1 MNVSSQQLPRRVPRK
16 RPGPEGGARDAN
28 RRHRVAQIC
37 EAALTL
43 FLQRG
48 LGEVTIDDI
57 VKKARQ
63 AKGSFYRYFSDKEE
77 LVETLLEP
85 IAQIFRGAALVL
97 ENATAESEG
106 GTYLDVAGAMANAV
120 TSHPDVV
127 RFYLQEARGPA
138 VGARRPVRKLA
149 DEIADRAVALGERS
163 RETGMYRDMDSR
175 LVTLSIVGAA
185 ERLLYE
191 HLTRKPFAHP
201 VATAGGLVSIFQDG
215 LRPRR

>member
-1 MNVSSQQLPRRVPRK
+1 VSSEQKPPRTPK
-16 RPGPEGGARDAN
+16 ERPGREGGARDAN
-28 RRHRVAQIC
+28 RKKRVTQLC
-37 EAALTL
+37 DAALTL

-57 VKKARQ
+57 VKKARL

-77 LVETLLEP
+77 LVETLLAP
-85 IAQIFRGAALVL
+85 IAEIFRGAALVL
-97 ENATAESEG
+97 ENAAVESQAT
-106 GTYLDVAGAMANAV
+106 TYLDVAGAMANAV
-120 TSHPDVV
+120 FSHPDVV
-127 RFYLQEARGPA
+127 RFYLQESRGPA

-149 DEIADRAVALGERS
+149 DEIADRALVLGERS

-175 LVTLSIVGAA
+175 LVTLSIIGAA

-191 HLTRKPFAHP
+191 HLTRKPFTQP
-201 VATAGGLVSIFQDG
+201 LATAGGLVSIFEDG